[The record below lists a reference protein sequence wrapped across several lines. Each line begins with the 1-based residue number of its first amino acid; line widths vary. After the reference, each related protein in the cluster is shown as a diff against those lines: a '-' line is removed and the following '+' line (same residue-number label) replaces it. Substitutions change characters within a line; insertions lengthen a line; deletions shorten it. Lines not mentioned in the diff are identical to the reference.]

1 MPGFEPR
8 ATLVGAEGSQLY
20 VTLEASTISSPP
32 LSLFLL
38 VILPKNTIWSFNHF
52 YSKHG
57 ERNITWNG
65 PFQFHLTGI
74 FGTCFEGGPLWSVRL
89 SRSVGRNVPFH
100 LTKLSSPVLLFCIL
114 LTATITKRA
123 VAWVG
128 SVQPE
133 CPAEG
138 TVPLSTWNFQ
148 NFKPEFLLNGK
159 RPSCTRWALPFCS
172 YFDVVEKGLN
182 CLSLFSDHFHMF
194 MLLLF

>member
-52 YSKHG
+52 YSKHW
-57 ERNITWNG
+57 ERNFKWIG

-74 FGTCFEGGPLWSVRL
+74 FGTCFEGGTLSSVRL
-89 SRSVGRNVPFH
+89 SRSAGRNVPFH
-100 LTKLSSPVLLFCIL
+100 LAKFSFPVPLFCIL

-138 TVPLSTWNFQ
+138 TVPLSTWNF
-148 NFKPEFLLNGK
+148 KPEFLLNGK

-172 YFDVVEKGLN
+172 CFDVVEKGLN
-182 CLSLFSDHFHMF
+182 CLRLFSDHFLIF